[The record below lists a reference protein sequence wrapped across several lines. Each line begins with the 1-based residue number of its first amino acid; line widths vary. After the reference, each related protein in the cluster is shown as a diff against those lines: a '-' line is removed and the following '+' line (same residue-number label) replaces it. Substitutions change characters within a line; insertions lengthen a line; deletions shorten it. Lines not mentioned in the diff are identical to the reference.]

1 MADMAL
7 TARMATEYP
16 RPPDREGRRLAGSG
30 PRGQGVGN
38 DSAGAG
44 TETSAAGPAAAD
56 GDKKGSMRRSAR
68 RMWVAPRSMTGSS
81 CSRPAKTGDGS
92 IFFCLL
98 PDEGSPQGSAPAVVD
113 LATATSSGR
122 AIVTAAWLDW
132 RVPGIWAL
140 LGVNRPILQCPG
152 TPASAVPPDGIQ
164 G

>member
-44 TETSAAGPAAAD
+44 TETSAVSPAAAG
-56 GDKKGSMRRSAR
+56 GDEKGAY
-68 RMWVAPRSMTGSS
+68 APNVGGTTKYDVSS

-92 IFFCLL
+92 IVFI
-98 PDEGSPQGSAPAVVD
+98 EGKTPPP
-113 LATATSSGR
+113 SGGR
-122 AIVTAAWLDW
+122 MGE
-132 RVPGIWAL
+132 RS
-140 LGVNRPILQCPG
+140 ILQ
-152 TPASAVPPDGIQ
+152 
-164 G
+164 